1 AQPGGAEDSRLVA
14 LAERLGGVLLSEIY
28 DDVTLDDAPYFS
40 ALYGPA
46 RHGIVVQ
53 DLSAVRELLPE
64 LVDDCPEDLYLI
76 EGDPQSFDDSVFETQ
91 ELEGAVVVQI
101 SERQLRYSRFPAV
114 PLFGRAA
121 RESRLETLRAEREE
135 LAERY
140 ATLSFDVQKLQR
152 LHQAFSRFVGEH
164 LAVAFESDPEEEI
177 RLLNQQ
183 RSDIERELAQADA
196 IEKQLRTSQEQLREQ
211 LNLLNRLVPLTA
223 LLADEDLIDRTEVLR
238 EELDAALEAQRYIQQ
253 YGAQLQ
259 QLEPL
264 LSVLQ
269 NDPQQQDSLQAD
281 YQLAQNQQR
290 EAKQKLFALSEVVQ
304 RRAYFAYA
312 DSVGMAGES
321 SGLTEKLREQL
332 AHAEAE
338 RSRQRDRLRQ
348 LQSQHSQYHQVFA
361 SLRSSHDA
369 KRDMLAELEQE
380 MQDIGVRADA
390 DAEAR
395 ARSRR
400 DELHAQLS
408 NNRQR
413 CSQLEKQIAT
423 LEAEMDGQQKRLRKL
438 EREYLSLRQQVVQAK
453 AEWCAVLRLA

>member
-1 AQPGGAEDSRLVA
+1 
-14 LAERLGGVLLSEIY
+14 
-28 DDVTLDDAPYFS
+28 
-40 ALYGPA
+40 
-46 RHGIVVQ
+46 
-53 DLSAVRELLPE
+53 
-64 LVDDCPEDLYLI
+64 
-76 EGDPQSFDDSVFETQ
+76 
-91 ELEGAVVVQI
+91 
-101 SERQLRYSRFPAV
+101 
-114 PLFGRAA
+114 
-121 RESRLETLRAEREE
+121 
-135 LAERY
+135 
-140 ATLSFDVQKLQR
+140 
-152 LHQAFSRFVGEH
+152 
-164 LAVAFESDPEEEI
+164 SDPEEEI

-281 YQLAQNQQR
+281 YQQAQNQQR

-390 DAEAR
+390 NAEAR

-453 AEWCAVLRLA
+453 AEWCAVLRLARDNDVERRLHRRELAYLSADELRSMSDKALGTLRQAVANNEMLRDVLRASEDSRYPQKKVLFYIAVYQHLRERIRQDIIRTDDPVDAIEQMEIELARLTEELTSREQKLAISSEAVANIMRKTIQREQNRIRMLNQGLQNISFGQVQSVRLSVNIRDSHAMLLS